1 MEATEFQRFVEG
13 LNSPKDTPQNTLT
26 DGKRNYIFACW
37 PQGYYTLIIGSLTV
51 FFDVIEDLKDGWVKL
66 RNGWHTAADL
76 KVAELKVKA

>member
-1 MEATEFQRFVEG
+1 MEATEFQKFLETLKSSRTTE
-13 LNSPKDTPQNTLT
+13 NTLT
-26 DGKRNYIFACW
+26 DGKRNYIFAFW

-51 FFDVIEDLKDGWVKL
+51 FFDVVEDLKDGWVKL

>member
-1 MEATEFQRFVEG
+1 MEATEFQKFVES
-13 LNSPKDTPQNTLT
+13 LTSPRNIQNTLT
-26 DGKRNYIFACW
+26 DGKRNYVFAFW
-37 PQGYYTLIIGSLTV
+37 PQGYFTVIIGPLTV